1 MYEETLKRL
10 KEIMVDELDL
20 DVAEIKGDSN
30 LTRDL
35 DINSLEF
42 LNVIMVIEESFG
54 ITLDENRLRVMKTVG
69 EVVNY
74 IVELQ
79 QK

>member
-1 MYEETLKRL
+1 MYEQTLAKL
-10 KEIMVDELDL
+10 KDIMSDELDL
-20 DVAEIKGDSN
+20 DVTEINGDAN
-30 LTRDL
+30 LVRDL

-42 LNVIMVIEESFG
+42 LNVIMVIEEAFG
-54 ITLDENRLRVMKTVG
+54 ITMDENRLRTMKTVG

-79 QK
+79 K

>member
-1 MYEETLKRL
+1 MYDQTLSKL
-10 KEIMVDELDL
+10 KDIMADELDI
-20 DVAEIKGDSN
+20 DVSDISGDAN
-30 LTRDL
+30 LVRDL

-54 ITLDENRLRVMKTVG
+54 ITMDENRLRTMKTVK
-69 EVVNY
+69 EVVSY

-79 QK
+79 K